1 MLMKTFIYQKWLL
14 GNKYKKGVNMLELKN
29 ISKIY
34 HTEGFSQR
42 ALDNVSISFRESEFV
57 SILGESGGG
66 KTTLLNIVGGL
77 MRYDEGDLVIDGRST
92 KKFSDKDWDYYRN
105 VRIGFIFQ
113 SYNLINHQSILDN
126 VKLSLTLSNKNTGDA
141 EERAIKALER
151 VGLKEHIHKRPSAL
165 SGGQMQR
172 VAIARAL
179 VNDPQI
185 ILADEPT
192 GALDSETSIQ
202 IMDLLKELAKDKLVI
217 MVTHN
222 KRLAEE
228 YSTRII
234 GIKDGRIISDTDPY
248 EAEEKGDSFK
258 ISKIALK
265 LRTALGLSF
274 NNLLSKKA
282 RTLLTAFAGSIGII
296 GIALIISISNGASD
310 YIADNQR
317 NALKSF
323 PIDIESKSIDLS
335 SLTKLDNNVSK
346 TSDRSKLSSNDI
358 GLTNRSKISGSG
370 YENDLASFKDYL
382 EKNEAELD
390 EKVGKHFI
398 SYAYDGGFD
407 IYTKDAKGKV
417 INTDG
422 SDFEKK
428 SGFGFN
434 QFFSLSASKSNDN
447 FSQIISDKEGNISPM
462 VLDEYEL
469 IEGKWPEKEDELVLF
484 TDYNNQILRSN
495 FYELGFLDSE
505 EYKKILSDMDDN
517 KKVDIKKVEI
527 DPKEIIGHEYKVVTP
542 SDYYEKKDASYI
554 NIKDDEEKKEKL
566 IDSAISMHIAG
577 IARKKNDNDSNI
589 SQTPLAYS
597 RKFTDAMI
605 KYVSEQEIIKKQL
618 ENKDINVL
626 NGLKF
631 KADTE
636 KEKIDQAKDYLK
648 NLPDESLTSFNAW
661 MLQNKKEMLV
671 EMQALNAA
679 MNAIAPAAPKTRE
692 SNDRAMLDYM
702 LYKGKDK
709 DYLDVYDEFLK
720 DYSYKKNLE
729 NLGYID
735 ENNPSKISIYVD
747 EFENRDKVKK
757 LINEYNEGKK
767 SAQKLNFNDLIGS
780 IAKSITDI
788 LVAISYVLIAFV
800 GVSLIVS
807 SIMIGIITYIS
818 VFERTKEI
826 GILRAIGASK
836 GDIYKVFM
844 SETLIIGLLSGL
856 IGVGISSFLNIF
868 ITKIMVKA
876 TGIATIG
883 SALPKEAALILIAIS
898 VVLSL
903 IAGLIPSSIAA
914 KKDPVEALSAE

>member
-1 MLMKTFIYQKWLL
+1 
-14 GNKYKKGVNMLELKN
+14 MLELKN

-42 ALDNVSISFRESEFV
+42 ALDNVSISFRENEFV

-151 VGLKEHIHKRPSAL
+151 VGLKEHIHKKPSAL

-202 IMDLLKELAKDKLVI
+202 IMDLLKELANDKLVI

-234 GIKDGRIISDTDPY
+234 GIKDGKIISDTNPY
-248 EAEEKGDSFK
+248 EAKESGDSFK

-282 RTLLTAFAGSIGII
+282 RTFLTAFAGSIGII

-317 NALKSF
+317 NVLKSF

-335 SLTKLDNNVSK
+335 SLTNIDNNVSK
-346 TSDRSKLSSNDI
+346 TNDRSKLSSNDI

-370 YENDLASFKDYL
+370 FENDLASFKEYL
-382 EKNEAELD
+382 DKNEAELD
-390 EKVGKHFI
+390 EKIGNHFI
-398 SYAYDGGFD
+398 SYSYDGGFD
-407 IYTKDAKGKV
+407 IFTKDSKGKL

-447 FSQIISDKEGNISPM
+447 FSQIISDKDGNISPM
-462 VLDEYEL
+462 VFDEYEL
-469 IEGKWPEKEDELVLF
+469 IEGNWPEKEDELVLF

-527 DPKEIIGHEYKVVTP
+527 EPKDVIGHEYMVVTP
-542 SDYYEKKDASYI
+542 SEYYEKKDAGYV
-554 NIKDDEEKKEKL
+554 NIKDDEDKMKKL
-566 IDSAISMHIAG
+566 IDSG
-577 IARKKNDNDSNI
+577 ITMRIVGVARKKVDNDSNI
-589 SQTPLAYS
+589 SQTPLGFS
-597 RKFTDAMI
+597 RKFTDSMI
-605 KYVSEQEIIKKQL
+605 KYVSGQEIIKKQL
-618 ENKDINVL
+618 ENKDINVF

-631 KADTE
+631 KADND
-636 KEKIDQAKDYLK
+636 KEKIDQVKDYLK
-648 NLPDESLTSFNAW
+648 NLPKESLICFNAW
-661 MLQNKKEMLV
+661 MIQNKKDMLA
-671 EMQALNAA
+671 EMQASNMAGAA
-679 MNAIAPAAPKTRE
+679 SSDVPKTME
-692 SNDRAMLDYM
+692 TTDRAMLEYM
-702 LYKGKDK
+702 LYKGKDE
-709 DYLDVYDEFLK
+709 DYLDIYDEFLK

-729 NLGYID
+729 SLGYID
-735 ENNPSKISIYVD
+735 EKKPSKISIYVD
-747 EFENRDKVKK
+747 EFENRDKVKN
-757 LINEYNEGKK
+757 LINEYNDGKD
-767 SAQKLNFNDLIGS
+767 SAKELHFNDLIGS
-780 IAKSITDI
+780 ISKSITDI
-788 LVAISYVLIAFV
+788 LAAISYVLIAFV

-868 ITKIMVKA
+868 ITKIMVKK

-883 SALPKEAALILIAIS
+883 SVLPKEAALILIAIS

>member
-1 MLMKTFIYQKWLL
+1 
-14 GNKYKKGVNMLELKN
+14 MLELKN

-42 ALDNVSISFRESEFV
+42 ALDNVSISFRENEFV

-151 VGLKEHIHKRPSAL
+151 VGLKEHIHKKPSAL

-202 IMDLLKELAKDKLVI
+202 IMDLLKELANDKLVI

-234 GIKDGRIISDTDPY
+234 GIKDGKIISDTNPY
-248 EAEEKGDSFK
+248 EAKESGDSFK

-265 LRTALGLSF
+265 LRTALGLSL

-282 RTLLTAFAGSIGII
+282 RTFLTAFAGSIGII

-317 NALKSF
+317 NVLKSF

-335 SLTKLDNNVSK
+335 SLTNIDNNVSK
-346 TSDRSKLSSNDI
+346 TNDRSKLSSNDI

-370 YENDLASFKDYL
+370 FENDLASFKEYL
-382 EKNEAELD
+382 DKNEAELD
-390 EKVGKHFI
+390 EKIGNHFI
-398 SYAYDGGFD
+398 SYSYDGGFD
-407 IYTKDAKGKV
+407 IFTKDSKGKL

-447 FSQIISDKEGNISPM
+447 FSQIISDKDGNISPM
-462 VLDEYEL
+462 VFDEYEL
-469 IEGKWPEKEDELVLF
+469 IEGNWPEKEDELVLF

-527 DPKEIIGHEYKVVTP
+527 EPKDVIGHEYMVVTP
-542 SDYYEKKDASYI
+542 SDYYEKKDAGYV
-554 NIKDDEEKKEKL
+554 NIKDDEDKMKKL
-566 IDSAISMHIAG
+566 IDSG
-577 IARKKNDNDSNI
+577 ITMRIVGVARKKVDNDSNI
-589 SQTPLAYS
+589 SQTPLGFS
-597 RKFTDAMI
+597 RKFTDSMI
-605 KYVSEQEIIKKQL
+605 KYVSGQEIIKKQL
-618 ENKDINVL
+618 ENKDINVF

-631 KADTE
+631 KANND
-636 KEKIDQAKDYLK
+636 KEKIDQVKDYLE
-648 NLPDESLTSFNAW
+648 NLPYESLTGFNAW
-661 MLQNKKEMLV
+661 MIQNRKDMLA
-671 EMQALNAA
+671 EMQAANMAGTA
-679 MNAIAPAAPKTRE
+679 SSDVPKTME
-692 SNDRAMLDYM
+692 TNDRAMLEYM
-702 LYKGKDK
+702 LYKGKDE
-709 DYLDVYDEFLK
+709 DYLDIYDEFLK

-729 NLGYID
+729 TLGYID
-735 ENNPSKISIYVD
+735 ENKPSKISIYVD
-747 EFENRDKVKK
+747 EFENRDKVKN
-757 LINEYNEGKK
+757 LINEYNEGKD
-767 SAQKLNFNDLIGS
+767 SAKELHFNDLIGS
-780 IAKSITDI
+780 ISKSITDI
-788 LVAISYVLIAFV
+788 LAAISYVLIAFV

-868 ITKIMVKA
+868 ITKIMVKK

-883 SALPKEAALILIAIS
+883 SVLPKEAALILIAIS

>member
-1 MLMKTFIYQKWLL
+1 
-14 GNKYKKGVNMLELKN
+14 MLELKN

-42 ALDNVSISFRESEFV
+42 ALDNVSISFRENEFV

-141 EERAIKALER
+141 EERAIKALET
-151 VGLKEHIHKRPSAL
+151 VGLKEHIHKKPSAL

-202 IMDLLKELAKDKLVI
+202 IMDLLKELANDKLVI

-234 GIKDGRIISDTDPY
+234 GIKDGKIISDTNPY
-248 EAEEKGDSFK
+248 EAKKNGDSFK

-265 LRTALGLSF
+265 LKTALGLSF

-282 RTLLTAFAGSIGII
+282 RTFLTAFAGSIGII

-317 NALKSF
+317 NVLKSF

-335 SLTKLDNNVSK
+335 SLTNIDNNVSK
-346 TSDRSKLSSNDI
+346 TNDRSKLSSNDV

-370 YENDLASFKDYL
+370 FENDLASFKEYL
-382 EKNEAELD
+382 DKNEAVLD
-390 EKVGKHFI
+390 EKIGNHFI
-398 SYAYDGGFD
+398 SYSYDGGFD
-407 IYTKDAKGKV
+407 IFTKDSKGKL

-447 FSQIISDKEGNISPM
+447 FSQIISDKDGNISPM
-462 VLDEYEL
+462 VFDEYEL
-469 IEGKWPEKEDELVLF
+469 IEGNWPEKEDELVLF

-505 EYKKILSDMDDN
+505 EYKKILSDIDDN

-527 DPKEIIGHEYKVVTP
+527 EPKDVIGHEYMVVTP
-542 SDYYEKKDASYI
+542 SDYYENKDAGYV
-554 NIKDDEEKKEKL
+554 NIKDDEDKMKKL
-566 IDSAISMHIAG
+566 IDSG
-577 IARKKNDNDSNI
+577 ITMRIVGVARKKVDNDSNI
-589 SQTPLAYS
+589 SQTPLGFS
-597 RKFTDAMI
+597 RKFTDSMI
-605 KYVSEQEIIKKQL
+605 KYVSGQEIIKKQL
-618 ENKDINVL
+618 ENKDINVF
-626 NGLKF
+626 NDLKF
-631 KADTE
+631 KADND
-636 KEKIDQAKDYLK
+636 KEKIDQVKDYLE
-648 NLPDESLTSFNAW
+648 NLPYESLTGFNAW
-661 MLQNKKEMLV
+661 MIQNRKDMLA
-671 EMQALNAA
+671 EMQAANMAGTA
-679 MNAIAPAAPKTRE
+679 SSDVPKTME
-692 SNDRAMLDYM
+692 TNDRAILEYM
-702 LYKGKDK
+702 LYKGKDE
-709 DYLDVYDEFLK
+709 DYLDIYDEFLK

-729 NLGYID
+729 SLGYID
-735 ENNPSKISIYVD
+735 EKKPSKISIYVD
-747 EFENRDKVKK
+747 EFENRDKVKN
-757 LINEYNEGKK
+757 LINEYNEGKD
-767 SAQKLNFNDLIGS
+767 SAKELHFNDLIGS
-780 IAKSITDI
+780 ISKSITDI
-788 LVAISYVLIAFV
+788 LAAISYVLIAFV

-868 ITKIMVKA
+868 ITKIMVKK

-883 SALPKEAALILIAIS
+883 SVLPKEAALILIAIS

>member
-1 MLMKTFIYQKWLL
+1 
-14 GNKYKKGVNMLELKN
+14 MLELKN

-42 ALDNVSISFRESEFV
+42 ALDNVSISFRENEFV

-151 VGLKEHIHKRPSAL
+151 VGLKEHIHKKPSAL

-202 IMDLLKELAKDKLVI
+202 IMDLLKELANDKLVI

-234 GIKDGRIISDTDPY
+234 GIKDGKIISDTNPY
-248 EAEEKGDSFK
+248 EAKENGDSFK

-282 RTLLTAFAGSIGII
+282 RTFLTAFAGSIGII

-317 NALKSF
+317 NVLKSF

-335 SLTKLDNNVSK
+335 SLTNLDNNVSK
-346 TSDRSKLSSNDI
+346 TNDRSKLSSNDI

-370 YENDLASFKDYL
+370 FENDLASFKEYL
-382 EKNEAELD
+382 DKNEAVLD
-390 EKVGKHFI
+390 EKIGNHFI
-398 SYAYDGGFD
+398 SYSYDGGFD
-407 IYTKDAKGKV
+407 IFTKDSKGKL

-447 FSQIISDKEGNISPM
+447 FSQIISDKDGNISPM
-462 VLDEYEL
+462 VFDEYEL
-469 IEGKWPEKEDELVLF
+469 IEGNWPEKEDELVLF

-527 DPKEIIGHEYKVVTP
+527 EPKDVIGHEYMVVTP
-542 SDYYEKKDASYI
+542 SDYYEKKDAGYV
-554 NIKDDEEKKEKL
+554 NIKDDEDRMKKL
-566 IDSAISMHIAG
+566 IDSG
-577 IARKKNDNDSNI
+577 ITMRIVGVARKKVDNDSNI
-589 SQTPLAYS
+589 SQTPLGFS
-597 RKFTDAMI
+597 RKFTDSMI
-605 KYVSEQEIIKKQL
+605 KYVSGQEIIKKQL
-618 ENKDINVL
+618 ENNDINVF
-626 NGLKF
+626 NDLKF
-631 KADTE
+631 KADND
-636 KEKIDQAKDYLK
+636 KEKIDQVKDYLE
-648 NLPDESLTSFNAW
+648 NLPYESLTGFNAW
-661 MLQNKKEMLV
+661 MIQNRKDMLA
-671 EMQALNAA
+671 EMQAANMAGTA
-679 MNAIAPAAPKTRE
+679 SSDVPKTME
-692 SNDRAMLDYM
+692 TNDRAILEYM
-702 LYKGKDK
+702 LYKGKDE
-709 DYLDVYDEFLK
+709 DYLDIYDEFLK

-729 NLGYID
+729 SLGYID
-735 ENNPSKISIYVD
+735 EKKPSKISIYVD
-747 EFENRDKVKK
+747 EFENRDKVKN
-757 LINEYNEGKK
+757 LINEYNEGND
-767 SAQKLNFNDLIGS
+767 SAKELHFNDLIGS
-780 IAKSITDI
+780 ISKSITDI
-788 LVAISYVLIAFV
+788 LTAISYVLIAFV

-868 ITKIMVKA
+868 ITKIMVKK

-883 SALPKEAALILIAIS
+883 SVLPKEAALILIAIS

-903 IAGLIPSSIAA
+903 IAGLIPSRIAA

>member
-1 MLMKTFIYQKWLL
+1 
-14 GNKYKKGVNMLELKN
+14 MLELKN

-42 ALDNVSISFRESEFV
+42 ALDNVSISFRENEFV

-151 VGLKEHIHKRPSAL
+151 VGLKEHIHKKPSAL

-202 IMDLLKELAKDKLVI
+202 IMDLLKELANDKLVI

-234 GIKDGRIISDTDPY
+234 GIKDGKIISDTNPY
-248 EAEEKGDSFK
+248 EAKENGDSFK

-282 RTLLTAFAGSIGII
+282 RTFLTAFAGSIGII

-317 NALKSF
+317 NVLKSF

-335 SLTKLDNNVSK
+335 SLTNLDNNVSK
-346 TSDRSKLSSNDI
+346 TNDRSKLSSNDV

-370 YENDLASFKDYL
+370 FENDLASFKEYL
-382 EKNEAELD
+382 DKNEAVLD
-390 EKVGKHFI
+390 EKIGNHFI
-398 SYAYDGGFD
+398 SYSYDGGFD
-407 IYTKDAKGKV
+407 IFTKDSKGKL

-447 FSQIISDKEGNISPM
+447 FSQIISDKDGNISPM
-462 VLDEYEL
+462 VFDEYEL
-469 IEGKWPEKEDELVLF
+469 IEGNWPEKEDELVLF

-527 DPKEIIGHEYKVVTP
+527 EPKDVIGHEYMVVTP
-542 SDYYEKKDASYI
+542 SDYYEKKDAGYV
-554 NIKDDEEKKEKL
+554 NIKDDEDRMKKL
-566 IDSAISMHIAG
+566 IDSG
-577 IARKKNDNDSNI
+577 ITMRIVGVARKKVDNDSNI
-589 SQTPLAYS
+589 SQTPLGFS
-597 RKFTDAMI
+597 RKFTDSMI
-605 KYVSEQEIIKKQL
+605 KYVSGQEIIKKQL
-618 ENKDINVL
+618 ENNDINVF
-626 NGLKF
+626 NDLKF
-631 KADTE
+631 KADND
-636 KEKIDQAKDYLK
+636 KEKIDQVKDYLK
-648 NLPDESLTSFNAW
+648 HLPEESLIGFNAW
-661 MLQNKKEMLV
+661 MIQNRKDMLA
-671 EMQALNAA
+671 EMQAANMAGTA
-679 MNAIAPAAPKTRE
+679 SSDVPKTME
-692 SNDRAMLDYM
+692 TNDRAMLEYM
-702 LYKGKDK
+702 LYKGKGE
-709 DYLDVYDEFLK
+709 DYLDIYDEFLK

-729 NLGYID
+729 SLGYID
-735 ENNPSKISIYVD
+735 EKKPSKISIYVD
-747 EFENRDKVKK
+747 EFENRDKVKN
-757 LINEYNEGKK
+757 LINEYNEGND
-767 SAQKLNFNDLIGS
+767 SAKELHFNDLIGS
-780 IAKSITDI
+780 ISKSITDI
-788 LVAISYVLIAFV
+788 LTAISYVLIAFV

-868 ITKIMVKA
+868 ITKIMVKK

-883 SALPKEAALILIAIS
+883 SVLPKEAALILIAIS

-903 IAGLIPSSIAA
+903 IAGLIPSRIAA

>member
-1 MLMKTFIYQKWLL
+1 
-14 GNKYKKGVNMLELKN
+14 MLELKN

-151 VGLKEHIHKRPSAL
+151 VGLKEHIHKKPSAL

-202 IMDLLKELAKDKLVI
+202 IMDLLKELANDKLVI

-234 GIKDGRIISDTDPY
+234 GIKDGRIISDTNPY
-248 EAEEKGDSFK
+248 EAEERGDSFK
-258 ISKIALK
+258 ISKLSLK

-296 GIALIISISNGASD
+296 GIALIISISSGASD
-310 YIADNQR
+310 YIADNQK

-346 TSDRSKLSSNDI
+346 TTDRSKLSSNDI

-370 YENDLASFKDYL
+370 YENDLASFKEYL
-382 EKNEAELD
+382 DKNEAELD
-390 EKVGKHFI
+390 DKIGNHFI
-398 SYAYDGGFD
+398 SYSYDGGFD
-407 IYTKDAKGKV
+407 IFTKDSKGKL
-417 INTDG
+417 INTNG

-428 SGFGFN
+428 GGFGFN

-447 FSQIISDKEGNISPM
+447 FSQIISDKDDNISPM
-462 VLDEYEL
+462 VFDEYEL
-469 IEGKWPEKEDELVLF
+469 IEGNWPEKEDELVLF

-527 DPKEIIGHEYKVVTP
+527 EPKDVIGHEYKVVTP
-542 SDYYEKKDASYI
+542 SDYYEKKDAGYV
-554 NIKDDEEKKEKL
+554 NIKDDEDRMKKL
-566 IDSAISMHIAG
+566 IDSG
-577 IARKKNDNDSNI
+577 ITMRIVGVARKKVDNDSNI
-589 SQTPLAYS
+589 SQTPLGFS
-597 RKFTDAMI
+597 SKFTDAMI
-605 KYVSEQEIIKKQL
+605 KYVSGQEIIKKQL
-618 ENKDINVL
+618 ENKDINVF
-626 NGLKF
+626 NDLKF
-631 KADTE
+631 KADND
-636 KEKIDQAKDYLK
+636 KEKIDQVKDYLK
-648 NLPDESLTSFNAW
+648 NLPEESLTSFNAW
-661 MLQNKKEMLV
+661 MIQNRKDMLA
-671 EMQALNAA
+671 EMQAANMAGAA
-679 MNAIAPAAPKTRE
+679 SSDVPKTME
-692 SNDRAMLDYM
+692 ANDRAMLEYM

-709 DYLDVYDEFLK
+709 DYLDIYDEFLK

-729 NLGYID
+729 SLGYID
-735 ENNPSKISIYVD
+735 EKKPSKISIYVD
-747 EFENRDKVKK
+747 EFENRDKVKN
-757 LINEYNEGKK
+757 LINEYNEGKD
-767 SAQKLNFNDLIGS
+767 SAKELHFNDLIGS
-780 IAKSITDI
+780 ISKSITDI
-788 LVAISYVLIAFV
+788 LSAISNVLIAFV
-800 GVSLIVS
+800 AVSLIVS

-868 ITKIMVKA
+868 ITKIMVKE

-883 SALPKEAALILIAIS
+883 SVLPKEAALILVAIS

>member
-1 MLMKTFIYQKWLL
+1 
-14 GNKYKKGVNMLELKN
+14 MLELKN

-42 ALDNVSISFRESEFV
+42 ALDNVSISFRENEFV

-151 VGLKEHIHKRPSAL
+151 VGLKEHIHKKPSAL

-202 IMDLLKELAKDKLVI
+202 IMDLLKELANDKLVI

-234 GIKDGRIISDTDPY
+234 GIKDGKIISDTNPY
-248 EAEEKGDSFK
+248 EAKENGDSFK

-282 RTLLTAFAGSIGII
+282 RTFLTAFAGSIGII

-317 NALKSF
+317 NVLKSF

-335 SLTKLDNNVSK
+335 SLTNLDNNVSK
-346 TSDRSKLSSNDI
+346 TNDRSKLSSNDV

-370 YENDLASFKDYL
+370 FENDLASFKEYL
-382 EKNEAELD
+382 DKNEAELD
-390 EKVGKHFI
+390 EKIGNHFI
-398 SYAYDGGFD
+398 SYSYDGGFD
-407 IYTKDAKGKV
+407 IFTKDSKGKL

-434 QFFSLSASKSNDN
+434 KFFSLSASKSNDN
-447 FSQIISDKEGNISPM
+447 FSQIISDKDGNISPM
-462 VLDEYEL
+462 VFDEYEL
-469 IEGKWPEKEDELVLF
+469 IEGNWPEKEDELVLF

-527 DPKEIIGHEYKVVTP
+527 EPKDVIGHEYMVVTP
-542 SDYYEKKDASYI
+542 SDYYEKKDAGYV
-554 NIKDDEEKKEKL
+554 NIKDDEDRMKKL
-566 IDSAISMHIAG
+566 IDSG
-577 IARKKNDNDSNI
+577 ITMRIVGVARKKVDNDSNI
-589 SQTPLAYS
+589 SQTPLGFS
-597 RKFTDAMI
+597 RKFTDSMI
-605 KYVSEQEIIKKQL
+605 KYVSAQEIIKKQL
-618 ENKDINVL
+618 ENKDINVF

-631 KADTE
+631 KADND
-636 KEKIDQAKDYLK
+636 KEKIDQVKDYLK
-648 NLPDESLTSFNAW
+648 NLPEESLIGFNAW
-661 MLQNKKEMLV
+661 MIQNRKDMLA
-671 EMQALNAA
+671 EMQAANMAGAA
-679 MNAIAPAAPKTRE
+679 SSDVPKTME
-692 SNDRAMLDYM
+692 TNDRAMLEYM
-702 LYKGKDK
+702 LYKGKDE
-709 DYLDVYDEFLK
+709 DYLDIYDEFLK

-729 NLGYID
+729 SLGYID
-735 ENNPSKISIYVD
+735 KKKPSKISIYVD
-747 EFENRDKVKK
+747 EFENRDKVKN
-757 LINEYNEGKK
+757 LINEYNEGKD
-767 SAQKLNFNDLIGS
+767 SAKELHFNDLIGS
-780 IAKSITDI
+780 ISKSITDI
-788 LVAISYVLIAFV
+788 LAAISYVLIAFV

-868 ITKIMVKA
+868 ITKIMVKK

-883 SALPKEAALILIAIS
+883 SVLPKEAALILIAIS

>member
-1 MLMKTFIYQKWLL
+1 
-14 GNKYKKGVNMLELKN
+14 MLELKN

-42 ALDNVSISFRESEFV
+42 ALDNVSISFRENEFV

-151 VGLKEHIHKRPSAL
+151 VGLKEHIHKKPSAL

-202 IMDLLKELAKDKLVI
+202 IMDLLKELANDKLVI

-234 GIKDGRIISDTDPY
+234 GIKDGKIISDTNPY
-248 EAEEKGDSFK
+248 EAKENGDSFK

-282 RTLLTAFAGSIGII
+282 RTFLTAFAGSIGII

-317 NALKSF
+317 NVLKSF

-335 SLTKLDNNVSK
+335 SLTNLDNNVSK
-346 TSDRSKLSSNDI
+346 TNDRSKLSSNDV

-370 YENDLASFKDYL
+370 FENDLASFKEYL
-382 EKNEAELD
+382 DKNEAELD
-390 EKVGKHFI
+390 EKIGNHFI
-398 SYAYDGGFD
+398 SYSYDGGFD
-407 IYTKDAKGKV
+407 IFTKDSKGKL

-434 QFFSLSASKSNDN
+434 KFFSLSASKSNDN
-447 FSQIISDKEGNISPM
+447 FSQIISDKDGNISPM
-462 VLDEYEL
+462 VFDEYEL
-469 IEGKWPEKEDELVLF
+469 IEGNWPEKEDELVLF

-527 DPKEIIGHEYKVVTP
+527 EPKDVIGHEYMVVTP
-542 SDYYEKKDASYI
+542 SDYYEKKDAGYV
-554 NIKDDEEKKEKL
+554 NIKDDEDKMKKL
-566 IDSAISMHIAG
+566 IDSG
-577 IARKKNDNDSNI
+577 ITMRIVGVARKKVDNDSNI
-589 SQTPLAYS
+589 SQTPLGFS
-597 RKFTDAMI
+597 RKFTDSMI
-605 KYVSEQEIIKKQL
+605 KYVSAQEIIKKQL
-618 ENKDINVL
+618 ENKDINVF

-631 KADTE
+631 KADND
-636 KEKIDQAKDYLK
+636 KEKIDQVKDYLK
-648 NLPDESLTSFNAW
+648 NLPEESLIGFNAW
-661 MLQNKKEMLV
+661 MIQNRKDMLA
-671 EMQALNAA
+671 EMQAANMAGAA
-679 MNAIAPAAPKTRE
+679 SSDVPKTME
-692 SNDRAMLDYM
+692 TNDRAMLEYM
-702 LYKGKDK
+702 LYKGKDE
-709 DYLDVYDEFLK
+709 DYLDIYDEFLK

-729 NLGYID
+729 SLGYID
-735 ENNPSKISIYVD
+735 KKKPSKISIYVD
-747 EFENRDKVKK
+747 EFENRDKVKN
-757 LINEYNEGKK
+757 LINEYNEGKD
-767 SAQKLNFNDLIGS
+767 SAKELHFNDLIGS
-780 IAKSITDI
+780 ISKSITDI
-788 LVAISYVLIAFV
+788 LAAISYVLIAFV

-868 ITKIMVKA
+868 ITKIMVKK

-883 SALPKEAALILIAIS
+883 SVLPKEAALILIAIS